1 MMKTVSQF
9 SRFILSLLLRILVCI
24 LAGSLLLVAVFSI
37 PTRLMQDNLANSAQL
52 LAEEGKYP
60 VLSTLCTSQLDN
72 FTDSIMLMNAVYTGS
87 ESIPVQAM
95 TVSQHAVGYLEP
107 FDAMTAHY
115 VDGQDFDGSHPYYQY
130 WHGYLVFLKPLLVLT
145 SYQGI
150 RILNAIFQFL
160 FLGILLVLMY
170 RKGMRNFI
178 LPYLAALLMIMPAAQ
193 VLSLQ
198 FSSCYYIMTLGSIC
212 LLLLKD
218 QMDQWEAL
226 IFLYIGIATAFFD
239 FLTYPIATLGIPALF
254 YCLIRGR
261 MTIPQ
266 ALQRG
271 IKVCFS
277 WGFGYGVMWAGKW
290 AVGSLIT
297 GVNIFES
304 ALSKVAERSSMN
316 AGPEYGIFDS
326 LYSNLLAFLRTPI
339 TILAFVLAFFLLIR
353 FLCQLRCSRP
363 KISDISATIFPFLIL
378 AFLPIIWYAVTANH
392 STIHYWFTH
401 KALVVSAF
409 AGLSCLTALC
419 QKNET
424 T

>member
-1 MMKTVSQF
+1 MMKAASQF
-9 SRFILSLLLRILVCI
+9 SRFILSLLLRVLICILV
-24 LAGSLLLVAVFSI
+24 ATLLLIAVFSI
-37 PTRLMQDNLANSAQL
+37 PARLMQDNMADSAQL

-72 FTDSIMLMNAVYTGS
+72 FTDSIMLMNAVYASS
-87 ESIPVQAM
+87 EPIPVQAM
-95 TVSQHAVGYLEP
+95 TISQHAVGDLEP
-107 FDAMTAHY
+107 YDAMVAHY
-115 VDGQDFDGSHPYYQY
+115 VDGQAFDGSHPYYQY
-130 WHGYLVFLKPLLVLT
+130 WHGYLVFLKPLLVFT
-145 SYQGI
+145 SYQGV
-150 RILNAIFQFL
+150 RILNAALQL
-160 FLGILLVLMY
+160 LLLGVLLVLMY
-170 RKGMRNFI
+170 RKGLRDFI

-193 VLSLQ
+193 ALSLQ
-198 FSSCYYIMTLGSIC
+198 FSSCYYMMTLGSIC

-218 QMDQWEAL
+218 QLDQWEAF

-254 YCLIRGR
+254 YCLIRGK
-261 MTIPQ
+261 MNISQ

-316 AGPEYGIFDS
+316 AGPEYGIYDS
-326 LYSNLLAFLRTPI
+326 LYSNLLAFLRTPVA
-339 TILAFVLAFFLLIR
+339 ILAFALAFALLVR
-353 FLCQLRCSRP
+353 FLFQLRHSRP
-363 KISDISATIFPFLIL
+363 KLSEMAAMTFPFLIL
-378 AFLPIIWYAVTANH
+378 AFLPIIWYVVTANH

-409 AGLSCLTALC
+409 AGLSCLSMLC
-419 QKNET
+419 QKPET